1 MTKRLPKYLLLL
13 KTPVRARTRTWRI
26 TTCSISLAPKPSLIC
41 ITVRPKLLSQ
51 MDGSQLWASA
61 GILSLVIGLGA
72 KNLISDILAGLF
84 IIFKGDFQVGDIV
97 TIDGWRGTVQEIGL
111 RTTKIL
117 SAGND
122 VKIFSNSS
130 ISGVINMTKDV
141 STCVCDVG
149 IEYSESLE
157 RVESVLDKELPM
169 IRGKLPSIVEGP
181 FYKGVVELADSSV
194 IIRIIATNAAQ
205 DCH

>member
-1 MTKRLPKYLLLL
+1 
-13 KTPVRARTRTWRI
+13 
-26 TTCSISLAPKPSLIC
+26 
-41 ITVRPKLLSQ
+41 
-51 MDGSQLWASA
+51 
-61 GILSLVIGLGA
+61 
-72 KNLISDILAGLF
+72 
-84 IIFKGDFQVGDIV
+84 
-97 TIDGWRGTVQEIGL
+97 
-111 RTTKIL
+111 
-117 SAGND
+117 
-122 VKIFSNSS
+122 
-130 ISGVINMTKDV
+130 MTKDV